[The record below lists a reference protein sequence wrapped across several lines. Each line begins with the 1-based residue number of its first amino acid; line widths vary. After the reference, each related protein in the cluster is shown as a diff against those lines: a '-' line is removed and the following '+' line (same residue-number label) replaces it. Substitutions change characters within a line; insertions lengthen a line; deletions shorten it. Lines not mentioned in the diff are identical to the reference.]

1 MGLSSAMYTGISGL
15 SAHGNK
21 LSVISNNIA
30 NVSTMGFKSST
41 MNFEDLVSNHIT
53 TSAGLAQMGCGAS
66 ISSLY
71 SNFAQG
77 SFAESDDNTDM
88 AIEGDGFFV
97 VRKPNSEQAYYT
109 RAGNFRLGDDGN
121 LIDTNGYIVQGWAVD
136 NSVDNGAAS
145 ASEVRI
151 IGSIT
156 DIKIDNYQCPPRATS
171 LLTLITQLNSDE
183 TSRATDP
190 SNPYFSMASL
200 WDGTEETP
208 LSSESSAYSQTLT
221 AYDANGSSHKVTV
234 YFDKVDTSNTGGR
247 EVWEYIVTCDPTEDG
262 RTINGVNIGDTS
274 AAGMLMMGTLSFDA
288 IGNISSMSS
297 YTLGDSATLTSNNTK
312 DLSQWTLADFSQD
325 GYVMCTANFLE
336 ESNASTTNAAD
347 ATNIR
352 IDFGL
357 TNGTPT
363 GGANNSGWSSEI
375 YSNAGLVGTDITNI
389 SRLPSFADIDIDAS
403 PTSSYST
410 SSSTKTWSQDGYSA
424 GYLSTISVDRDGVL
438 TGTYSNG
445 EEIDLYVIALA
456 TFNSDWALERAG
468 GNLYSETK
476 SSGAAIT
483 NTPGSG
489 SSGTISG
496 NYLETSNVDLSE
508 EFVDLISTEKGFQA
522 NSKVITTAD
531 TLLSTVISMVR

>member
-53 TSAGLAQMGCGAS
+53 TSAGLAQMGCGTS

-97 VRKPNSEQAYYT
+97 VRVPNSTQNYYT
-109 RAGNFRLGDDGN
+109 RAGNFRLNDNGD
-121 LIDTNGYIVQGWAVD
+121 LVDTNGYVVQGWAVD
-136 NSVDNGAAS
+136 NSVENGNAS

-156 DIKIDNYQCPPRATS
+156 DIKLENYQCEPSATS
-171 LLTLITQLNSDE
+171 LMKMITQLDSDE
-183 TSRATDP
+183 VSYATDED
-190 SNPYFSMASL
+190 NPYFSLASL
-200 WDGTEETP
+200 WDGTETTP
-208 LSSESSAYSQTLT
+208 LASETYAYSQTMT
-221 AYDANGSSHKVTV
+221 TYDANGSAHTVTV

-247 EVWEYIVTCDPTEDG
+247 QVWEYVVTCVPDDDG
-262 RTINGVNIGDTS
+262 RVINGVDISETS

-288 IGNISSMSS
+288 TGKVSSMSA
-297 YTLGDSATLTSNNTK
+297 YTLGDSSALTSDNTK
-312 DLSQWTLADFSQD
+312 DLSNWTLADFSND
-325 GYVMCTANFLE
+325 GYVLCTANYLG
-336 ESNASTTNAAD
+336 ESNASTTGSEN

-357 TNGTPT
+357 TNKAPT
-363 GGANNSGWSSEI
+363 GGASNSGWSSI
-375 YSNAGLVGTDITNI
+375 AYSNASLIGNNI
-389 SRLPSFADIDIDAS
+389 SNINRLPSFANIDIDA
-403 PTSSYST
+403 TATTSYST
-410 SSSTKTWSQDGYSA
+410 SSSTLTMSQNGYSS
-424 GYLSTISVDRDGVL
+424 GYLTSVSVDRDGVL

>member
-357 TNGTPT
+357 TNGAPT

-483 NTPGSG
+483 NTPGAG

>member
-1 MGLSSAMYTGISGL
+1 MYTGISGL

-41 MNFEDLVSNHIT
+41 MNFEDLVSNHIS
-53 TSAGLAQMGCGAS
+53 TSAGLAQLGCGAS

-77 SFAESDDNTDM
+77 SFEESDDNTDM

-97 VRKPNSEQAYYT
+97 VRKPNADQTYYT
-109 RAGNFRLGDDGN
+109 RAGNFRLGEDGN

-136 NSVDNGAAS
+136 TSVDNGAAS

-156 DIKIDNYQCPPRATS
+156 DVKIDNYQCPPRATS
-171 LLTLITQLNSDE
+171 LLTLITQLDSDE
-183 TSRATDP
+183 TSHATDP
-190 SNPYFSMASL
+190 TNPYFSMASL

-247 EVWEYIVTCDPTEDG
+247 QVWEYIVTCDPTEDG
-262 RTINGVNIGDTS
+262 RTINGVNIRDTS

-288 IGNISSMSS
+288 IGNVSSMSS
-297 YTLGDSATLTSNNTK
+297 YTLGDSSTLTSDNTK
-312 DLSQWTLADFSQD
+312 DLSQWSLADFSQD
-325 GYVMCTANFLE
+325 GYVVCTANFLE
-336 ESNASTTNAAD
+336 ESNASTTDAAD

-357 TNGTPT
+357 TNGAPT
-363 GGANNSGWSSEI
+363 GGASNTGWSSVL
-375 YSNAGLVGTDITNI
+375 YSNAGLVGSDITNI

-424 GYLSTISVDRDGVL
+424 GYLSTITVDRDGVL

-456 TFNSDWALERAG
+456 TFNSDWALEREG
-468 GNLYSETK
+468 GNLYSQTK
-476 SSGAAIT
+476 SSGEAIT